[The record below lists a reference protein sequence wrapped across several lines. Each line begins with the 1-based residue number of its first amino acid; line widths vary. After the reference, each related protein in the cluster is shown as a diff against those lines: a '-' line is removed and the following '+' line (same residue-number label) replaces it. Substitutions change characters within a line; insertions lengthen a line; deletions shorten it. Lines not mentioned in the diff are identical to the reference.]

1 MTGGRVGRGT
11 LALFCAAS
19 VLGLGGLV
27 LATNPNEREIKPEAN
42 VQDNSDISSPDSKV
56 WVLDFKFK
64 DPRIIKV
71 EVPGRGERV
80 CWYLWY
86 QVTNFTKEP
95 RTFIPDFELVTRDK
109 NSVHH
114 DQVLPK
120 VQDAI
125 KRIEDPTNYLKIKNS
140 VTIAAEPIPPSK
152 PNAPRPV
159 TGVAIWDDVDPD
171 ANIYS
176 IFVSG
181 LSNGW
186 AVTVPIPPSTKQVI
200 RR

>member
-11 LALFCAAS
+11 LAVFCVATM
-19 VLGLGGLV
+19 LGLGGLA
-27 LATNPNEREIKPEAN
+27 LATNPNEREIKPESN
-42 VQDNSDISSPDSKV
+42 VQDNDDISLPDSKV

-80 CWYLWY
+80 CLYLWY

-120 VQDAI
+120 VQLAI
-125 KRIEDPTNYLKIKNS
+125 P
-140 VTIAAEPIPPSK
+140 AEPPKVKVPTPFSSCL
-152 PNAPRPV
+152 
-159 TGVAIWDDVDPD
+159 GVAKVLSV
-171 ANIYS
+171 YS
-176 IFVSG
+176 
-181 LSNGW
+181 LM
-186 AVTVPIPPSTKQVI
+186 Q
-200 RR
+200 